1 MFCSNIQFPHLS
13 PFIWLPV
20 YLPLPLDNSPW
31 LSIHHSAHQTST
43 LCQLISQLLAKEG
56 LLPAYQHIFH
66 PTQWDLLL
74 FSQELSAKVT
84 CYYRSKKHSVSVM
97 KIYCYE
103 RKGTQRHEKKTTHSI
118 MREKE
123 HTVSWEE
130 KQHTVSWKKNNS
142 QYHQRKRKHSVMI
155 IKWHSMKTDEKIKRA
170 LSVNLS
176 KWLYS
181 VNTCAST
188 DVPILNGMSV
198 TAFISSFFRERFTMS
213 WKMETWR
220 QH

>member
-1 MFCSNIQFPHLS
+1 MFIIVIYSSLCMSYRSQDTFLKSMFCSNIQFPHFS
-13 PFIWLPV
+13 PFTWLPV
-20 YLPLPLDNSPW
+20 YLPLSFDNSLW
-31 LSIHHSAHQTST
+31 LSIHHSAHQTNT
-43 LCQLISQLLAKEG
+43 LCLLISQLLAKEG

-74 FSQELSAKVT
+74 FSQELSVKVT

-103 RKGTQRHEKKTTHSI
+103 GKRTHRKKTQWHEKKTTHS
-118 MREKE
+118 
-123 HTVSWEE
+123 
-130 KQHTVSWKKNNS
+130 
-142 QYHQRKRKHSVMI
+142 VMI
-155 IKWHSMKTDEKIKRA
+155 VKWHSMKTEEKIKRA

-213 WKMETWR
+213 WQMETWR